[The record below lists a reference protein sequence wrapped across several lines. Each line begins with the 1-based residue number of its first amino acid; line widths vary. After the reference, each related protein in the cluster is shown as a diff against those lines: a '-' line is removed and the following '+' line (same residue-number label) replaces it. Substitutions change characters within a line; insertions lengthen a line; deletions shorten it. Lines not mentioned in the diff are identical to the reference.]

1 MRQRVSAVKMTFA
14 FIGVALV
21 ITSASLGA
29 KAGRVDPRSTAMA
42 FFKLET
48 TTAWAWFV
56 AANFGESLRLFG
68 IVLIQD
74 LHDLRSRRP
83 ATNQLGHDLRRF
95 VDMLKKRFVAKAKVI
110 QSELPIRCG
119 EKSVLRTFPMAGKTY
134 LALSTGKQQLVEF
147 ISSELSLPLRAN

>member
-1 MRQRVSAVKMTFA
+1 MERQRVSAIRMTFA

-29 KAGRVDPRSTAMA
+29 KAGRVDPRSTAVA
-42 FFKLET
+42 FLILET
-48 TTAWAWFV
+48 TTAWAWFI
-56 AANFGESLRLFG
+56 AADFGESLGLVCIF
-68 IVLIQD
+68 LIQD

-95 VDMLKKRFVAKAKVI
+95 VDMLKKRFVAMAKVI

-119 EKSVLRTFPMAGKTY
+119 
-134 LALSTGKQQLVEF
+134 
-147 ISSELSLPLRAN
+147 